1 MAKLLRI
8 IIPLLILAVGYFGF
22 GILAE
27 KEELEVRTRPAPKI
41 IETEV
46 QVMERRDF
54 RVTLSTQGIVRPHNE
69 TALTPRVSGRVIKIS
84 PKFESGSFF
93 EKGDILL
100 ELDPSD
106 FLAAL
111 SAAEARLARSEA
123 AFAQEDARAK
133 QALLDWEDLGYTEPP
148 TELVLR
154 KPQLKEAEAN
164 VKASEAELLSAQND
178 LKRAQ
183 VLAPYDGRVRE
194 RSVGLGQ
201 SVSPG
206 TTIGEIFSTNFA
218 EVRLSLST
226 RDLVH
231 VDLPDNPDDL
241 AVPVTL
247 TDALATENPTTWRG
261 MIVRTEGSLDEKSRK
276 LFVIARVDDPFALKK
291 ENAATP
297 PLRIGQ
303 PIRAEIKGNT
313 IENVFIVPR
322 DTLLRPNEIVLIEPV
337 ELTIARTRIEPVW
350 SDSVNLIV
358 RDNITEGWL
367 LSTSRLPSA
376 PQGAP
381 VVILEPEEEGNE
393 GTEAAALPK
402 DSPGA

>member
-247 TDALATENPTTWRG
+247 TDALA
-261 MIVRTEGSLDEKSRK
+261 
-276 LFVIARVDDPFALKK
+276 
-291 ENAATP
+291 P

>member
-27 KEELEVRTRPAPKI
+27 KEEPEVRTRPAPKI

-46 QVMERRDF
+46 QVMERSDF

-93 EKGDILL
+93 KEGDILL

-123 AFAQEDARAK
+123 AFAQENARSK
-133 QALLDWEDLGYTEPP
+133 QALLDWEALEYTEPP

-164 VKASEAELLSAQND
+164 VKASEADLLSAQND
-178 LKRAQ
+178 LKRAK
-183 VLAPYDGRVRE
+183 VLAPYAGRVRE

-201 SVSPG
+201 SVSSG
-206 TTIGEIFSTNFA
+206 TTIGEIFSTDFA

-241 AVPVTL
+241 PVPVTL
-247 TDALATENPTTWRG
+247 TDALTTENPTSWPG

-291 ENAATP
+291 ENIATP

-303 PIRAEIKGNT
+303 PIRAEIKGDT

-322 DTLLRPNEIVLIEPV
+322 HTLLRPNEIVLIEPV

-367 LSTSRLPSA
+367 LSTSRLPTA

-381 VVILEPEEEGNE
+381 VVILEPEEKENE
-393 GTEAAALPK
+393 GTEAVALPK